1 MPHTDVPFRIGL
13 GYDSHR
19 LGSGGPLRLAGINV
33 PADVH
38 AIGHSDADV
47 VLHAL
52 TDALLGAL
60 AQPDI
65 GRLFPDTASENKDR
79 DSQDFLSEARS
90 RVVQSG
96 YHIANLD
103 VVILA
108 QKPKLSDYME
118 TMRGQLADSLSLQLD
133 QVGIKAKTGEKVD
146 AIGRGEAI
154 ASRVVIMLYR

>member
-1 MPHTDVPFRIGL
+1 MQLTNVPFRIGL

-19 LGSGGPLRLAGINV
+19 LGSGGPLRLAGTDI

-52 TDALLGAL
+52 TDAILGAI

-65 GRLFPDTASENKDR
+65 GRLFPDTARENKNR
-79 DSQDFLSEARS
+79 DSQDFLSEALS
-90 RVVQSG
+90 RLAETG
-96 YHIANLD
+96 YRIANVD
-103 VVILA
+103 SVILA
-108 QKPKLSDYME
+108 QKPKLADHME
-118 TMRGQLADSLSLQLD
+118 TMRERMSDSLSLQID

-154 ASRVVIMLYR
+154 ASRVVVMLYR